1 MPDIEEGQQV
11 VTVGRTEPI
20 QAGQATMEKS
30 LPVSIASDQ
39 TPIPILDNLSA
50 PSEVHDDLLGNPRI
64 QSSLALWDSTN
75 IIAIDPKLWKLTED
89 REGSPL
95 HATVTHL
102 PLESGA
108 QLLIN
113 TNAPNSTEVQM
124 QSRLVF
130 PYQTGRITD
139 ASFGIS
145 MLRNVNATHEAGVF
159 DEKNGYIVRIIGDDL
174 FFVRRTNS
182 GETPQNHGAPSGS
195 TDFTV
200 TDPTSIYF
208 NHRYR
213 LLPDDPSVME
223 EIVPRSVF
231 TGDKLD
237 GAGQSVHTLSLNNV
251 TMFRIQMGWY
261 GGSAAKLQAFVP
273 IDENLPGGAEPKN
286 ARWVT
291 IHQINT
297 CDRLPFPSLGNP
309 NLPLTFRVEKTGS
322 LAQAV
327 FMKIYGTKVEID
339 GGDASKYDI
348 FSRASSATSID
359 VGDAPRP
366 LISIRCKENIVN
378 AEGAITKNILRVVP
392 LMLNLSSSNAT
403 KFTLVKNASGIVQS
417 GNTLDPQAE
426 DNSWTSVAQLSAI
439 EYNVLAT
446 GISGGETVTTFF
458 TGDEDGQNLELNE
471 VFRYNR
477 EFLTR
482 PISNEGG
489 QSGDVLTLVAESLTA
504 SGNTVA
510 GSITWGE
517 R

>member
-11 VTVGRTEPI
+11 VTVGRSEPI

-30 LPVSIASDQ
+30 LPVALASDQ

-50 PSEVHDDLLGNPRI
+50 PSEVHDDLLGNPRV
-64 QSSLALWDSTN
+64 QTSLALWDSTN

-89 REGSPL
+89 REGNPL

-102 PLESGA
+102 PQESGA

-139 ASFGIS
+139 VSFGIS
-145 MLRNVNATHEAGVF
+145 MLRNVNATHETGLF

-182 GETPQNHGAPSGS
+182 GETPQNHGAPAGS
-195 TDFTV
+195 TDYTV

-213 LLPDDPSVME
+213 LLPEDPSVME

-237 GAGQSVHTLSLNNV
+237 GVDNSVHTLSLSNV

-261 GGSAAKLQAFVP
+261 GGSACKLMAFVP
-273 IDENLPGGAEPKN
+273 VDENLPGGAEPKN

-309 NLPLTFRVEKTGS
+309 NLPLTFRIVKTGS

-327 FMKIYGTKVEID
+327 FLKIYGTKAEID
-339 GGDASKYDI
+339 GGDATKYDI
-348 FSRASSATSID
+348 FSHASSSVQINPG
-359 VGDAPRP
+359 VPRP
-366 LISIRCKENIVN
+366 LLSIRCKENIVN
-378 AEGAITKNILRVVP
+378 AEGAVTKNILRVVP
-392 LMLNLSSSNAT
+392 LMLNLSSASPT
-403 KFTLVKNASGIVQS
+403 KFTLVKNASGLVVS
-417 GNTLDPQAE
+417 GVTLDPQEAGVA
-426 DNSWTSVAQLSAI
+426 WTSNAQLSAV
-439 EYNVLAT
+439 EYNTTAS
-446 GISGGETVTTFF
+446 GITGGEIVTTFF
-458 TGDEDGQNLELNE
+458 TGNEDGQNLELQE
-471 VFRYNR
+471 IFRLNR

-482 PISNEGG
+482 PISNDSG
-489 QSGDVLTLVAESLTA
+489 QSGDVLTLVAESLA
-504 SGNTVA
+504 VSGNTVA
-510 GSITWGE
+510 GSLTWGE

>member
-30 LPVSIASDQ
+30 LPVAIASDQ

-50 PSEVHDDLLGNPRI
+50 PSEVHDDLLGNPRV
-64 QSSLALWDSTN
+64 QSSLQLWDSTN
-75 IIAIDPKLWKLTED
+75 ILAIDPKLWQLTQD
-89 REGSPL
+89 LDGSPS
-95 HATVTHL
+95 HSTVTHL

-113 TNAPNSTEVQM
+113 TNAPNATVVQM

-139 ASFGIS
+139 VSFGIS
-145 MLRNVNATHEAGVF
+145 MLRNLNATHEVGLF
-159 DEKNGYIVRIIGDDL
+159 DEKNGYIVRLIGNEM

-182 GETPQNHGAPSGS
+182 GETPQNHGAPPGS
-195 TDFTV
+195 TDYTN
-200 TDPTSIYF
+200 TDPSSIYF

-213 LLPDDPSVME
+213 ILPEDPSVME
-223 EIVPRSVF
+223 EIVPRAAF

-237 GAGQSVHTLSLNNV
+237 GIGSSNHTLSLANV

-261 GGSAAKLQAFVP
+261 GGSACKLQAFVP
-273 IDENLPGGAEPKN
+273 IDENLPGGATPKN

-309 NLPLTFRVEKTGS
+309 NLPLTFRIVKTGS
-322 LAQAV
+322 LPQAV
-327 FMKIYGTKVEID
+327 FLKIYGTKAEID

-348 FSRASSATSID
+348 FSHASNAVSINPG
-359 VGDAPRP
+359 VRRP

-392 LMLNLSSSNAT
+392 LMANLSSSSAA
-403 KFTLVKNASGIVQS
+403 KFTLIKNASGIVVN
-417 GNTLDPQAE
+417 GNTLDPKEA
-426 DNSWTSVAQLSAI
+426 DASWTSAAQLSAI
-439 EYNVLAT
+439 QYNTVAS
-446 GISGGETVTTFF
+446 GITGGEVIATFF
-458 TGDEDGQNLELNE
+458 TGDADGQNLELQE
-471 VFRYNR
+471 IFRYNR

-482 PISNEGG
+482 PISNEPGE
-489 QSGDVLTLVAESLTA
+489 SGDVLTLAVESLA
-504 SGNTVA
+504 VSGNTVA
-510 GSITWGE
+510 GSLTWGE